1 MKAIGVTTCGGPEVL
16 HVFELPEPHAGAGEV
31 RIRVHGASVNPTDT
45 LFRAGSQAA
54 RLSGRPG
61 PYVPGMDAAG
71 VIDELGPET
80 DSRLKVGDRVVAFV
94 IPAGAHGGA
103 YAEYVVVP
111 AASVVVAPAG
121 VDFPA
126 ASTLLL
132 NGLTARLAL
141 DAGQT
146 MAVTGAAGAF
156 GGYVIQLAKADGL
169 TVIADASRS
178 DQTLVRSLGADYV
191 LDRGDTF
198 AERVRS
204 IVPEGVPGLA
214 DGARL
219 NHLALPAIADG
230 GAMAVIL
237 GWDGPTERHI
247 TLHKISST
255 AFATNTALLDQLV
268 RQVEQGILTLRVA
281 DVLTANQAADAHR
294 RLEAGGV
301 RGRLVLD
308 FTS

>member
-1 MKAIGVTTCGGPEVL
+1 MKAIGVTTFGGPEVL
-16 HVFELPEPHAGAGEV
+16 QVFDLPEPHAGAGEV
-31 RIRVHGASVNPTDT
+31 RMRVHAASVNPTDT

-54 RLSGRPG
+54 RLRGRPE
-61 PYVPGMDAAG
+61 PYVPGMDA
-71 VIDELGPET
+71 
-80 DSRLKVGDRVVAFV
+80 
-94 IPAGAHGGA
+94 
-103 YAEYVVVP
+103 
-111 AASVVVAPAG
+111 AG

-132 NGLTARLAL
+132 NGLTARLALDALAL

-204 IVPEGVPGLA
+204 IVAEGVPGLA

-281 DVLTANQAADAHR
+281 NVLPADQAADAHR
-294 RLEAGGV
+294 RLAAGGYV
-301 RGRLVLD
+301 GD
-308 FTS
+308 WC

>member
-1 MKAIGVTTCGGPEVL
+1 MKAIGVMT
-16 HVFELPEPHAGAGEV
+16 
-31 RIRVHGASVNPTDT
+31 
-45 LFRAGSQAA
+45 
-54 RLSGRPG
+54 
-61 PYVPGMDAAG
+61 
-71 VIDELGPET
+71 
-80 DSRLKVGDRVVAFV
+80 
-94 IPAGAHGGA
+94 
-103 YAEYVVVP
+103 
-111 AASVVVAPAG
+111 
-121 VDFPA
+121 
-126 ASTLLL
+126 
-132 NGLTARLAL
+132 
-141 DAGQT
+141 
-146 MAVTGAAGAF
+146 F
-156 GGYVIQLAKADGL
+156 GGYVIQLAKADSL

-178 DQTLVRSLGADYV
+178 DQTLVRFLGADYV
-191 LDRGDTF
+191 LDRGDIF

-281 DVLTANQAADAHR
+281 DVLPANQAADAHR